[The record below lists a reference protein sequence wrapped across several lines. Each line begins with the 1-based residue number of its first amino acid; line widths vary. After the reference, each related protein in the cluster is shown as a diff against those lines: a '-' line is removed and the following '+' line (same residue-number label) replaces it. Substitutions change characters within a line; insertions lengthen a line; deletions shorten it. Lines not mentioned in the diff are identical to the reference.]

1 MTQIVIRQDDI
12 TQMQVDAIVNA
23 ANAALA
29 GGGGVDGAIHRAAGP
44 ELLEACRALQGCD
57 TGQAKITPGYRLPAK
72 HVIHAVGPIWHGGQR
87 NEHALLASCYRESLK
102 LASKHGCREVAFP
115 AISCGIYRF
124 PVDQA
129 AKIAIA
135 EVKDFCERDS
145 AIETVYLVCFDRS
158 VYEAYDR
165 AYREDS

>member
-23 ANAALA
+23 ASAVLA

-44 ELLEACRALQGCD
+44 ELLKACRSLQGCE
-57 TGQAKITPGYRLPAK
+57 TGHAKITPGYRLRAK
-72 HVIHAVGPIWHGGQR
+72 HVVHAVGPIWHGGQH

-102 LASKHGCREVAFP
+102 LASQHGCKSVAFP

-124 PVDQA
+124 PLDQA

-135 EVKDFCERDS
+135 EVKAFCKGDTV
-145 AIETVYLVCFDRS
+145 IETVTLVCFDET
-158 VYEAYDR
+158 VYQAYDQ
-165 AYREDS
+165 AYTALS